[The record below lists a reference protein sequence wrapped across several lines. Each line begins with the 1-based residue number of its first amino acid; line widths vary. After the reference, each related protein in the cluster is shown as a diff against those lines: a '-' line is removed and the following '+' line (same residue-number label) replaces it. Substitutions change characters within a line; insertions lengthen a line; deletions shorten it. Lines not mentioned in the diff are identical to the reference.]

1 MKHKTKNWKKNNE
14 QTKNVAK
21 TKPYGSIKSTLY
33 NGEDC
38 LCPVVNK
45 KSERRKNNL
54 LKNYQENLQD

>member
-1 MKHKTKNWKKNNE
+1 MKHKTTTWKKNNE

-21 TKPYGSIKSTLY
+21 IKPYGSKKSTLY
-33 NGEDC
+33 NGEDI
-38 LCPVVNK
+38 LCAVVNK